1 MQTNQSVALQALADP
16 TRQQIVARLRN
27 GPLPVGRIADGLPV
41 SRPAVSIHLRVL
53 SDAGLVFFHSQGTRN
68 FYSLRPD
75 GVASLRAWLDEL
87 WTDALAAFAEFA
99 EQSKEAN
106 DQ

>member
-16 TRQQIVARLRN
+16 TRQQIVARLRK
-27 GPLPVGRIADGLPV
+27 GPLPVGRIAEGLPV

-53 SDAGLVFFHSQGTRN
+53 ADAGLVDFHSRGTRN

-75 GVASLRAWLDEL
+75 GVASLRAWLDDL
-87 WTDALAAFAEFA
+87 WTDALAAFAAYA
-99 EQSKEAN
+99 EKTEETLK
-106 DQ
+106 